1 MDEKYLKLIGWCLG
15 LLISVCLIFSGIGR
29 LSKSKSFENK
39 AVEVQ
44 ATVSQV
50 SKHVSTHS
58 DSGKYY
64 DIYVNYEY
72 NGVKYQNI
80 HLTSQGMLCQVG
92 DTETV
97 LIDPDNPF
105 VCATGNSL
113 SPASYALIMG
123 GIFLGIIMVIKIF
136 GEVGEIR
143 GK

>member
-1 MDEKYLKLIGWCLG
+1 M
-15 LLISVCLIFSGIGR
+15 
-29 LSKSKSFENK
+29 
-39 AVEVQ
+39 
-44 ATVSQV
+44 
-50 SKHVSTHS
+50 
-58 DSGKYY
+58 
-64 DIYVNYEY
+64 
-72 NGVKYQNI
+72 KYQNI